1 MQGVKSRLLAN
12 PPQPTLDVAGAE
24 AVLNLLTLS
33 LQRHDPQDPLDA
45 ADRAAIKSL
54 WESQVQEGPAKGSW
68 EWVTSDLDPM
78 DSVRATYYG
87 ATLAARALSVYPTES
102 ADRVDAL
109 RNYLKREAPKQP
121 LHHRMGWI
129 AFNAKHD
136 EESKSAVLKDLWAA
150 QSGDGGWSTAALG
163 PWPAREKKPADSG
176 SSAYATAWAAFTAR
190 EAGVSCSDTGL
201 KRATRWLA
209 QHQDPATGAWNSVSM
224 NKGSSEGLDDIQVHD
239 RCGDRIRGGRA
250 DRLRAKLVPQA
261 PRMCLSRDG
270 SRSGCNG
277 VVQGTSTPKLR
288 QQRLHHAPVYIGQP
302 EMAALILVGK
312 PRMIHAEALHN
323 GGVQIMHMHRI

>member
-1 MQGVKSRLLAN
+1 MGSPAGVQFEARQQEWADWKPAQSHGGACVSCHSGLSYLFARQILGEKQPRPLESSLVQGVKSRLLAN

-176 SSAYATAWAAFTAR
+176 SNAYATAWAAFTAR

-224 NKGSSEGLDDIQVHD
+224 NKVHPKGSMTSKFMTDAATGYAAAVLI
-239 RCGDRIRGGRA
+239 
-250 DRLRAKLVPQA
+250 
-261 PRMCLSRDG
+261 
-270 SRSGCNG
+270 GCAQN
-277 VVQGTSTPKLR
+277 
-288 QQRLHHAPVYIGQP
+288 
-302 EMAALILVGK
+302 
-312 PRMIHAEALHN
+312 
-323 GGVQIMHMHRI
+323 